1 MCYVN
6 IYVDS
11 DHGPLKN
18 ISSERL
24 ACVYSLKIR
33 GIACTSLAEL
43 PRSWYLI
50 LIGQGIAYRR
60 KDGCETH

>member
-11 DHGPLKN
+11 EHGSLKN
-18 ISSERL
+18 ITSERL
-24 ACVYSLKIR
+24 ACVYSLKTR
-33 GIACTSLAEL
+33 RIACKSLAAL